1 MTQLETRVTDGAV
14 LARESD
20 TGRFLPTEAVSPH
33 IAARRDQV
41 AELLLYAEKT
51 YEEIGAELG
60 WTKATIA
67 KDAVA
72 LGLERTRPGPRPK
85 YPIPEPRK
93 CGNPDC
99 TEVVNPEPNVAAR
112 GYGNFCSIPCARRA
126 APGRV
131 RARAR
136 ELRTEWR
143 RRADEEIA
151 RLNAAGYMTSRQFA
165 AKRGVKESTVSQWIS
180 RGLLKAERRVIE
192 GEPHRIVARAEL
204 DRFNAE
210 EWPRICRRMG
220 PRFPSNWGGER
231 RRTWSRRLRAA
242 VVGKL
247 GGPKLKYDCE
257 QATAVHRVKGTYP
270 SWGPDRIA
278 EVVNKTIRRAKPL
291 TPKQVR
297 GILARPLDELLEKL
311 QRQTSGVAA

>member
-1 MTQLETRVTDGAV
+1 VGIETRVTDGAV
-14 LARESD
+14 LARESS

-41 AELLLYAEKT
+41 ATLLLYSEKT
-51 YEEIGAELG
+51 YDEIGAKLG
-60 WTKATIA
+60 WKKATIA

-72 LGLERTRPGPRPK
+72 LGLERQRPGPRPK

-93 CGNPDC
+93 CANPDC
-99 TEVVNPEPNVAAR
+99 TKVVAPEPNVAAR

-151 RLNAAGYMTSRQFA
+151 RLNNAGYRTSRQLA
-165 AKRGVKESTVSQWIS
+165 AEKKVVESTVSQWIA
-180 RGLLKAERRVIE
+180 RGLLRAERRMIE
-192 GEPHRIVARAEL
+192 GEPHQLISREEF
-204 DRFNAE
+204 DRFNVE

-220 PRFPSNWGGER
+220 PSFPANWGGER
-231 RRTWSRRLRAA
+231 RRMWSRRLRAA
-242 VVGKL
+242 TVGKL
-247 GGPKLKYDCE
+247 GGQKRRYDDE
-257 QATAVHRVKGTYP
+257 HARKVRATKAAYP
-270 SWGPDRIA
+270 TWGPITIA
-278 EVVNKTIRRAKPL
+278 RVVSRATGRPI

-297 GILARPLDELLEKL
+297 GILSRPP
-311 QRQTSGVAA
+311 G